1 MPKRT
6 PTRYLPQLPEQQSW
20 IRRQARRGLGPRVR
34 SVMDSQDLSQEA
46 QLAILKEAD
55 RCEFSDERSFRA
67 WIRTVMRNIAAKA
80 GRRPIPCVGEGEG
93 MSRFPGSGS
102 TPSMGLRREEARSR
116 WRQLTLGLPKRDQKV
131 VTLRLVEGLSFK
143 DVGMR
148 LGMEEG
154 HARVTFNRSLQKLKA
169 QTSPHVHG

>member
-1 MPKRT
+1 
-6 PTRYLPQLPEQQSW
+6 
-20 IRRQARRGLGPRVR
+20 
-34 SVMDSQDLSQEA
+34 
-46 QLAILKEAD
+46 
-55 RCEFSDERSFRA
+55 
-67 WIRTVMRNIAAKA
+67 
-80 GRRPIPCVGEGEG
+80 
-93 MSRFPGSGS
+93 
-102 TPSMGLRREEARSR
+102 MGLRREEARSR

-131 VTLRLVEGLSFK
+131 VTLRLVEGLSFN